1 LPRITVQELL
11 KMYPAPPLKD
21 APTRVNSSSKVT
33 SVSRAVPS
41 KVIPTATTTASKA
54 TPSVTRFDK
63 NPDPS
68 HPPDSSKFAPQ
79 RG

>member
-1 LPRITVQELL
+1 
-11 KMYPAPPLKD
+11 KD
-21 APTRVNSSSKVT
+21 T

-41 KVIPTATTTASKA
+41 KVIPTATTTASKV
-54 TPSVTRFDK
+54 TPPVTRSDK

-68 HPPDSSKFAPQ
+68 HPPDSSRLAPK